1 MLAGQKGSPVPLR
14 ILIVEGD
21 PVQRETLAA
30 FLRTRGHYVDT
41 SEDGLGAL
49 RMGRL
54 GWFNLVLMDYHLP
67 EIDGLAAA
75 RLISESV
82 RGDVR
87 PVIIALSA
95 EIDLLRANAGGS
107 GACGSEIVFD
117 GLVQK
122 PWDPDA
128 LIATMERC
136 FEARGLRSVAPVVE
150 VAGPVGDGG
159 SGAALPN
166 AIRMLIVDD
175 DDLFRSVLA
184 TALRSNGFSVDSS
197 ARGIEALR
205 MIGRSHYDAAILD
218 YHLPEIDGLAIAR
231 LTHELVPGVQRP
243 RLIGLTS
250 SPEDLNGR
258 EAGSLSAFD
267 DVILKSSD
275 LGGIL
280 SSIERSLTYRRLRS
294 KPASVN
300 ILELM
305 QSALSS

>member
-1 MLAGQKGSPVPLR
+1 M
-14 ILIVEGD
+14 
-21 PVQRETLAA
+21 QRETLAA

-49 RMGRL
+49 RKGRL

-75 RLISESV
+75 RLIGESV

-95 EIDLLRANAGGS
+95 AIDLLQAGAGGA
-107 GACGSEIVFD
+107 GVDGSETVFD

-122 PWDPDA
+122 PWEPDA
-128 LIATMERC
+128 LIETIDRC
-136 FEARGLRSVAPVVE
+136 FAARGGRVVPA
-150 VAGPVGDGG
+150 VVQAAGPAGDGVY
-159 SGAALPN
+159 GASSTG

-175 DDLFRSVLA
+175 DDVFRGILA
-184 TALRSNGFSVDSS
+184 AALGRKGLQVDTS
-197 ARGIEALR
+197 ARGIEALQ
-205 MIGRSHYDAAILD
+205 MIGRSHYDVAILD
-218 YHLPEIDGLAIAR
+218 YRLPEIDGLAIAR

-250 SPEDLNGR
+250 SPDDLNGR

-294 KPASVN
+294 KPAAVN
-300 ILELM
+300 ILELV
-305 QSALSS
+305 QSALAS